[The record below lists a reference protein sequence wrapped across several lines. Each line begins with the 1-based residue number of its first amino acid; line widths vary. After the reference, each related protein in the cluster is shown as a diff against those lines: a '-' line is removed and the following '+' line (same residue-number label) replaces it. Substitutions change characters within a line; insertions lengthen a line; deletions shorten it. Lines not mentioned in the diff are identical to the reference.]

1 MTKPTGE
8 RLSALADLASK
19 ARRPKPAPT
28 GPVRKTSRPVPTALH
43 KLLHEACPTGS
54 DGEASIRATLAPAL
68 GVSYQ
73 YVYRWIE
80 ANRIPAKF
88 VKQLVE
94 VANGRVTQDQLI
106 PFVI

>member
-1 MTKPTGE
+1 MTQPTGE
-8 RLSALADLASK
+8 RLSPLADLALK
-19 ARRPKPAPT
+19 AKRPKPAPT
-28 GPVRKTSRPVPTALH
+28 GPARKTSRPVPTALH
-43 KLLHEACPTGS
+43 ALLHKACPAGT

-80 ANRIPAKF
+80 ANKVPAKF

-94 VANGRVTQDQLI
+94 IADGRVTQEELI
-106 PFVI
+106 EFVI